1 MRIAVVAESFLPRV
15 NGVSYT
21 VRQVVARL
29 GAQGRECI
37 VIAPYFC
44 LDDHVEGVP
53 VVRVKSLQLPGV
65 PDVDV
70 AFGRAAPIAGI
81 LDDFGACV
89 VHLAS
94 PFILGARA
102 QSAAESLGIPTVAV
116 FQTDVAGFARH
127 YRLGPLTG
135 IADAMIGRIHRR
147 ATMTLAPSR
156 SSADYLHGLGVR
168 RIRSWGRGVDL
179 RLFRPDARC
188 VHLRERLG
196 GGLPLVGYVG
206 RLAPEKR
213 IEALVPLAH
222 RTDIRLVIIGDGPE
236 QTFLRRA
243 MPHAVFLGHLSGPA
257 LASAMAS
264 LDVLVAPGELETF
277 CQVIQEAMA
286 SGVPVVA
293 PGVGGPLDLIEHGRD
308 GLLYPP
314 GDHLALVAAVEQLVG
329 SRALRLRIAD
339 AGLERVSL
347 RSWDALTDELVG
359 HYEHVCRVNARVGRA
374 SVAAAA

>member
-15 NGVSYT
+15 NGVSNT

-29 GAQGRECI
+29 RAQGRECI
-37 VIAPYFC
+37 VIAPDFC

-53 VVRVKSLQLPGV
+53 VVRVKSLQLPGM

-70 AFGRAAPIAGI
+70 AFGRAAPIADI
-81 LDDFGACV
+81 LDAFGASV

-102 QSAAESLGIPTVAV
+102 QSAADSLGIPTVAV

-135 IADAMIGRIHRR
+135 VADAMIGRIHRR
-147 ATMTLAPSR
+147 ATMTLVPSR
-156 SSADYLHGLGVR
+156 SSAAYLHGLGVR

-188 VHLRERLG
+188 GQLREQLG
-196 GGLPLVGYVG
+196 GSLPLVGYVG

-213 IEALVPLAH
+213 VEALLPLAQ

-243 MPHAVFLGHLSGPA
+243 MPQARFLGRLTGPE

-264 LDVLVAPGELETF
+264 LDVIVAPGELETF

-293 PGVGGPLDLIEHGRD
+293 PAVGGPLDLVEHGRD

-314 GDHLALVAAVEQLVG
+314 GDNRALVAAVDQLV
-329 SRALRLRIAD
+329 SSSALRLRICE
-339 AGLERVSL
+339 AGRARVSL
-347 RSWDALTDELVG
+347 RSWDALTDELIG

-374 SVAAAA
+374 ALAAAA

>member
-1 MRIAVVAESFLPRV
+1 MVAESFLPRV
-15 NGVSYT
+15 NGVSNT

-29 GAQGRECI
+29 RAQGRECI
-37 VIAPYFC
+37 VIAPDFC
-44 LDDHVEGVP
+44 RDDYVEGVP
-53 VVRVKSLQLPGV
+53 VIRVKSLQLPGV

-81 LDDFGACV
+81 LDEFGASV

-102 QSAAESLGIPTVAV
+102 QSAADSLGIPTVAV

-156 SSADYLHGLGVR
+156 SSAAYLHGLGVH
-168 RIRSWGRGVDL
+168 RIRSWGRGVDM
-179 RLFRPDARC
+179 RLFRPEARC
-188 VHLRERLG
+188 MQLRARLG
-196 GGLPLVGYVG
+196 GSLPLVGYVG

-213 IEALVPLAH
+213 VEALLPLAH
-222 RTDIRLVIIGDGPE
+222 RTDMRLVIVGDGPE
-236 QTFLRRA
+236 QAFLRRA
-243 MPHAVFLGHLSGPA
+243 MPHAFFLGRLTGPE
-257 LASAMAS
+257 LAAAMAS

-286 SGVPVVA
+286 CGVPVVA
-293 PGVGGPLDLIEHGRD
+293 PAVGGPLDLIEHGRD

-314 GDHLALVAAVEQLVG
+314 GDDRALVAAVEQLVG
-329 SRALRLRIAD
+329 SSALRLRISQ
-339 AGLERVSL
+339 AGRARVSL
-347 RSWDALTDELVG
+347 RSWDALTDELIG

-374 SVAAAA
+374 SLATAA